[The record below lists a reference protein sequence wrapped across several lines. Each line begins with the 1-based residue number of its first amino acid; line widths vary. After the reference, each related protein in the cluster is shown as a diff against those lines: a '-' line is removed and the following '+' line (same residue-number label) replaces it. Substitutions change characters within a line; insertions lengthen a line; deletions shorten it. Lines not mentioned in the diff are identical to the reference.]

1 MNVEINSLFNLFLVS
16 ETIKSICPYNC
27 NEKNLKNRNK
37 SEILM

>member
-16 ETIKSICPYNC
+16 ETIKSIFPYYC
-27 NEKNLKNRNK
+27 NEKNLKNRNE